1 MKYHIAAN
9 TANNANV
16 NVNKGKFKGWKY
28 WSSQRP
34 LKVPT
39 TIILAIVVAIEK
51 YLAVEFVLGGFLGE
65 FVLGGFLGEFVVG
78 LLMLNFFH
86 YPPHTA
92 RTREVRTRLNG

>member
-39 TIILAIVVAIEK
+39 TIITAIVVAIEK
-51 YLAVEFVLGGFLGE
+51 YLAVE

-86 YPPHTA
+86 YPPHTT